1 MKLDRRRDRRT
12 LKNLLCVFT
21 TGLSLLSLSSLT
33 TGCGRGEFKD
43 EKRDAMVSTYD
54 KVKKVL
60 GKELH
65 VSIDRLVINQNLA
78 QIGVNEENRLKIQES
93 LEKELGVKIP
103 YATLNPNETVGTIV
117 RVAARLKSE
126 AQEETVEE
134 DKNSTKK
141 K

>member
-1 MKLDRRRDRRT
+1 MKLDRRDHRT
-12 LKNLLCVFT
+12 LKNLFCLFT
-21 TGLSLLSLSSLT
+21 TGLSLLSLTSLS

-43 EKRDAMVSTYD
+43 EKRDAMVSAYD

-103 YATLNPNETVGTIV
+103 YSTLNPNETVGTIV

-126 AQEETVEE
+126 AQEEKI
-134 DKNSTKK
+134 DKAENGTKK
-141 K
+141 KK